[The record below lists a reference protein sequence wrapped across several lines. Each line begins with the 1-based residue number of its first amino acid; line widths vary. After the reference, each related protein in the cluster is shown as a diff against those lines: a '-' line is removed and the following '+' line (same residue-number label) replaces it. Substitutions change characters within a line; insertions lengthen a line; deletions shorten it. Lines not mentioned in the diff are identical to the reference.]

1 MTPTTPGKEK
11 YTQFSCPN
19 PACSVFNHPGQGNL
33 SHRSWTGK
41 DKHIERLV
49 CGVFGRGFSERKGTL
64 MEESKLP
71 GETVE
76 RLLKCQRWGV
86 CDAGTAEIC
95 GVNIKSVHR
104 FQEVAAKRSETHH
117 HQVVVVDLC
126 VEGVQMDEAH
136 SKRRPK
142 KVEWIHSALAMGSL
156 FVLFVGF
163 GPRTTETAASLI
175 AQVVA
180 RLCFI
185 PMFLTDG
192 WKAYPR
198 ALIQVFG
205 RVYRLRRKG
214 KVSR

>member
-49 CGVFGRGFSERKGTL
+49 CGVFGRGFSDRKGTL

-95 GVNIKSVHR
+95 GVNI
-104 FQEVAAKRSETHH
+104 
-117 HQVVVVDLC
+117 
-126 VEGVQMDEAH
+126 
-136 SKRRPK
+136 
-142 KVEWIHSALAMGSL
+142 
-156 FVLFVGF
+156 
-163 GPRTTETAASLI
+163 
-175 AQVVA
+175 
-180 RLCFI
+180 
-185 PMFLTDG
+185 
-192 WKAYPR
+192 
-198 ALIQVFG
+198 
-205 RVYRLRRKG
+205 
-214 KVSR
+214 